1 MLKVVRRERDG
12 EVARASQ
19 GIEFAAVLK
28 LRGGAVTPSHG
39 RPMIG
44 SALQEE
50 DLPGA
55 GNQAPPTS
63 AWLPSLSL
71 GAHRLARRSRGGRGK
86 ASA

>member
-19 GIEFAAVLK
+19 GIEFVAVLK
-28 LRGGAVTPSHG
+28 VREGAVEPSHG
-39 RPMIG
+39 RPMSG
-44 SALQEE
+44 SASQEE
-50 DLPGA
+50 DLPRA

-71 GAHRLARRSRGGRGK
+71 GARRLARRSRGGRGK

>member
-1 MLKVVRRERDG
+1 MLIIVRKERD
-12 EVARASQ
+12 EAVARASQ
-19 GIEFAAVLK
+19 GIEFAAVLRIK
-28 LRGGAVTPSHG
+28 EGAVTPSHG

-50 DLPGA
+50 DLPRA

-71 GAHRLARRSRGGRGK
+71 GARRLARSSRGGRGK